1 MLMAAIQDY
10 AAIGNCRGI
19 ALVSRAGS
27 IDWLC
32 WPRFDSPSIFGALL
46 DKNAGRWSVEP
57 VGSFQITRRYLD
69 ETNILETRFE
79 SNTATLIITDLMPVT
94 AKEAIDGFLVPE
106 HEILRMIKCERG
118 EVEIR
123 MHFEARPQYGLEQP
137 QPKMA
142 SLMAVCIETSQGSLM
157 LRSDF
162 PITIDRGRV
171 HSKVTLTAGDVQHL
185 SLTLADKK
193 QAAFPPL
200 GAWSQ
205 SAIDRS
211 VAWWKAWVSQLR
223 YTGPAR
229 EAVVRSA
236 LMLKLLIYS
245 PSGAVIAAP
254 TTSLPEQMGGSLN
267 WDYRYCWLRDASMAL
282 RALYALGY
290 TSETEAFLSWLQQ
303 ATRLTQPQL
312 GVLYDVYGNLPKDE
326 EVLEHLS
333 GYNGSRPVRKGN
345 AAAKQL
351 QLDIYGEVI
360 EAAVACAFQ
369 NGGFDRDTQNFL
381 IDLGQYVCQNWF
393 LPDQGIWEPRGA
405 KQHNTHSRLLC
416 WTALDRLL
424 ALQHANCLPQT
435 SMQEFAHQRTL
446 IRHEIEERAWNPN
459 LESYVATLDGQ
470 NLDAS
475 LLLFAKYGFESAS
488 SYRMQKTYKRI
499 CQSLGAGN
507 DLLYRYRSSATTQEG
522 AFGIC
527 GFWGAEFLALGGGTA
542 KQASEAFERLC
553 YYGNDVGLFAEEF
566 EPATGEALG
575 NFPQGL
581 THVGLINTALSLTKR
596 LKLGDSIDSQPRE
609 EHPEG
614 SHV

>member
-1 MLMAAIQDY
+1 MPMAAIQDY
-10 AAIGNCRGI
+10 AAIGNCRDV

-69 ETNILETRFE
+69 ETNVLETRFE
-79 SNTATLIITDLMPVT
+79 SNTATLIITDLMPVS
-94 AKEAIDGFLVPE
+94 AKEAIDGFLVPD

-118 EVEIR
+118 EVELR
-123 MHFEARPQYGLEQP
+123 MHFEPRPQYGLEQP

-142 SLMAVCIETSQGSLM
+142 ELMGACIETSQGSLM

-171 HSKVTLTAGDVQHL
+171 YSKVTLTTGDVRHL
-185 SLTLADKK
+185 SLTLTDEG
-193 QAAFPPL
+193 QAVFPPL
-200 GAWSQ
+200 DTWSQ
-205 SAIDRS
+205 SAIDQS
-211 VAWWKAWVSQLR
+211 VAWWKAWVAQLR

-229 EAVVRSA
+229 ETVVRSA
-236 LMLKLLIYS
+236 LMLKLLIYG
-245 PSGAVIAAP
+245 PSGAVVAAP

-267 WDYRYCWLRDASMAL
+267 WDYRYCWLRDASMTL
-282 RALYALGY
+282 RALDALGC

-303 ATRLTQPQL
+303 TTRLTQPQS
-312 GVLYDVYGNLPKDE
+312 GVLYDVSGNLPKDE

-333 GYNGSRPVRKGN
+333 GYNDSRPVRKGN

-351 QLDIYGEVI
+351 QLDIYGEI
-360 EAAVACAFQ
+360 IDTAVACAFT
-369 NGGFDRDTQNFL
+369 NGGLDRDTQDFL

-435 SMQEFAHQRTL
+435 SMQEFTHQRAL
-446 IRHEIEERAWNPN
+446 IRREIEKRAWNQK

-470 NLDAS
+470 DLDAS

-488 SYRMQKTYKRI
+488 SYRMQKTYERI

-507 DLLYRYRSSATTQEG
+507 DLLYRYNSSATTQEG

-542 KQASEAFERLC
+542 KQASETFERLC
-553 YYGNDVGLFAEEF
+553 CYGNDVGLFAEEF

-581 THVGLINTALSLTKR
+581 THVGLINAALSLTKR
-596 LKLGDSIDSQPRE
+596 LKLDESVDSQPRGT
-609 EHPEG
+609 HPEG

>member
-1 MLMAAIQDY
+1 MPMAAIQDY
-10 AAIGNCRGI
+10 AAIGNCRSI

-94 AKEAIDGFLVPE
+94 AKENIDGFLVPD

-123 MHFEARPQYGLEQP
+123 MHFEPRPQYGLEQP
-137 QPKMA
+137 QLKMA
-142 SLMAVCIETSQGSLM
+142 GLMGACIETSQGLLM

-171 HSKVTLTAGDVQHL
+171 YSKVTLTAGDIRHL
-185 SLTLADKK
+185 SLTLADEK
-193 QAAFPPL
+193 QAVFPPL

-205 SAIDRS
+205 SALDRS

-223 YTGPAR
+223 YAGPAR

-236 LMLKLLIYS
+236 LMLKLLIYG
-245 PSGAVIAAP
+245 PSGAVVAAP

-267 WDYRYCWLRDASMAL
+267 WDYRYCWLRDAAMTL
-282 RALYALGY
+282 RALYTLGC

-303 ATRLTQPQL
+303 TTRLTRPQL

-333 GYNGSRPVRKGN
+333 GYNGSRPVRRGN

-360 EAAVACAFQ
+360 DTAVACAFT
-369 NGGFDRDTQNFL
+369 NGGLGHDTQDFL

-424 ALQHANCLPQT
+424 ALQHSNCLPQT
-435 SMQEFAHQRTL
+435 SMYEFARQRAL
-446 IRHEIEERAWNPN
+446 IRREIEERAWNQK

-470 NLDAS
+470 ELDAS

-488 SYRMQKTYKRI
+488 SYRMQKTYERI

-507 DLLYRYRSSATTQEG
+507 NLLYRYSSSATTQEG

-542 KQASEAFERLC
+542 EQASEAFERLC
-553 YYGNDVGLFAEEF
+553 CYGNDVGLFAEEF
-566 EPATGEALG
+566 EPATGKALG

-596 LKLGDSIDSQPRE
+596 LKVGESVDSQPKE
-609 EHPEG
+609 GHSEG

>member
-1 MLMAAIQDY
+1 
-10 AAIGNCRGI
+10 
-19 ALVSRAGS
+19 
-27 IDWLC
+27 
-32 WPRFDSPSIFGALL
+32 
-46 DKNAGRWSVEP
+46 
-57 VGSFQITRRYLD
+57 
-69 ETNILETRFE
+69 
-79 SNTATLIITDLMPVT
+79 
-94 AKEAIDGFLVPE
+94 
-106 HEILRMIKCERG
+106 
-118 EVEIR
+118 
-123 MHFEARPQYGLEQP
+123 
-137 QPKMA
+137 
-142 SLMAVCIETSQGSLM
+142 M
-157 LRSDF
+157 LRADF
-162 PITIDRGRV
+162 PITIDHGRV
-171 HSKVTLTAGDVQHL
+171 CSKITLTAGDVRHL
-185 SLTLADKK
+185 SLTLADEGRTV
-193 QAAFPPL
+193 FPPL
-200 GAWSQ
+200 GTWSQ
-205 SAIDRS
+205 SAVDRS
-211 VAWWKAWVSQLR
+211 VAWWKTWVSQLT
-223 YTGPAR
+223 YAGLAR

-236 LMLKLLIYS
+236 LMLKLLIYG
-245 PSGAVIAAP
+245 PSGAVVAAP
-254 TTSLPEQMGGSLN
+254 TTSLPEQIGGSLN
-267 WDYRYCWLRDASMAL
+267 WDYRYCWLRDASMTL
-282 RALYALGY
+282 RALHTLGC

-303 ATRLTQPQL
+303 TTRLTQPQL

-360 EAAVACAFQ
+360 ETAVACAFT
-369 NGGFDRDTQNFL
+369 NGGLDRDTQDFL

-424 ALQHANCLPQT
+424 ALQRSNCLPQT
-435 SMQEFAHQRTL
+435 SMHEFAYQRAL
-446 IRHEIEERAWNPN
+446 IRREIEERSWNPK

-470 NLDAS
+470 DLDAS

-488 SYRMQKTYKRI
+488 SYRMQKTYERI
-499 CQSLGAGN
+499 FQSLGAGN
-507 DLLYRYRSSATTQEG
+507 DLLYRYSSSATTQEG

-553 YYGNDVGLFAEEF
+553 CYGNDVGLFAEEF

-596 LKLGDSIDSQPRE
+596 LKLGESVDPQLRGTHS
-609 EHPEG
+609 EG

>member
-1 MLMAAIQDY
+1 MPMAAIQDY

-94 AKEAIDGFLVPE
+94 AKENIDGFLVPD

-123 MHFEARPQYGLEQP
+123 MHFEPRPQYGLEQP

-142 SLMAVCIETSQGSLM
+142 GLMGTCIETSQGLLM

-171 HSKVTLTAGDVQHL
+171 YSKVTLTTGDIRHL
-185 SLTLADKK
+185 SLTLADEG
-193 QAAFPPL
+193 QAVFPPL

-223 YTGPAR
+223 YAGPAR

-236 LMLKLLIYS
+236 LMLKLLIYG
-245 PSGAVIAAP
+245 PSGAVVAAP

-267 WDYRYCWLRDASMAL
+267 WDYRYCWLRDASMTL
-282 RALYALGY
+282 RALYTLGC

-303 ATRLTQPQL
+303 TTRLTQPQL

-333 GYNGSRPVRKGN
+333 GYNGSRPVRRGN

-360 EAAVACAFQ
+360 DTAVACAFT
-369 NGGFDRDTQNFL
+369 NGGLSRDTQDFL

-424 ALQHANCLPQT
+424 ALQHSNCLPQT
-435 SMQEFAHQRTL
+435 SMYEFSRQRAL
-446 IRHEIEERAWNPN
+446 IRREIEERAWNQK
-459 LESYVATLDGQ
+459 LESYVATLDGHE
-470 NLDAS
+470 LDAS

-488 SYRMQKTYKRI
+488 SYRMQKTYERI

-507 DLLYRYRSSATTQEG
+507 NLLYRYSSSATTQEG
-522 AFGIC
+522 VFGIC

-542 KQASEAFERLC
+542 EQASEAFERLC
-553 YYGNDVGLFAEEF
+553 CYGNDVGLFAEEF

-581 THVGLINTALSLTKR
+581 THVGLINAALSLTKR
-596 LKLGDSIDSQPRE
+596 LKVGESVDSQPKE
-609 EHPEG
+609 AHSEG

>member
-1 MLMAAIQDY
+1 MAAIQDY

-57 VGSFQITRRYLD
+57 VGSFQITRQYLD

-79 SNTATLIITDLMPVT
+79 SNIATLIITDLMPMT
-94 AKEAIDGFLVPE
+94 SKEAIDGFLVPD
-106 HEILRMIKCERG
+106 HEILRIIKCERG
-118 EVEIR
+118 EVDIR
-123 MHFEARPQYGLEQP
+123 MHFEPRPQYGLEQP

-142 SLMAVCIETSQGSLM
+142 ELMGVVRIETSQGSLM

-162 PITIDRGRV
+162 PITIDHGRV
-171 HSKVTLTAGDVQHL
+171 YSKITLTAGNVRHL
-185 SLTLADKK
+185 SLTLADEG
-193 QAAFPPL
+193 QTLFPPL

-205 SAIDRS
+205 SAVDRS
-211 VAWWKAWVSQLR
+211 VALWKAWVSQLT

-236 LMLKLLIYS
+236 LMLKLLIYG
-245 PSGAVIAAP
+245 PSGAVVAAP

-267 WDYRYCWLRDASMAL
+267 WDYRYCWLRDASMTL
-282 RALYALGY
+282 RALYALGC

-303 ATRLTQPQL
+303 TTRLTQPQL
-312 GVLYDVYGNLPKDE
+312 GVLYDVHGNLPKDE

-360 EAAVACAFQ
+360 DTAVACAFT
-369 NGGFDRDTQNFL
+369 NGGLDRDTQDFL

-424 ALQHANCLPQT
+424 ALQHSNCLPQT
-435 SMQEFAHQRTL
+435 SMHEFAHQRAL
-446 IRHEIEERAWNPN
+446 IRREIEERAWNPK

-470 NLDAS
+470 ELDAS

-488 SYRMQKTYKRI
+488 SYRMQKTYERI

-507 DLLYRYRSSATTQEG
+507 DLLYRYSSSATTQEG

-553 YYGNDVGLFAEEF
+553 CYGNDVGLFAEEF

-596 LKLGDSIDSQPRE
+596 LKLGESVDSLPRE
-609 EHPEG
+609 AHSEG